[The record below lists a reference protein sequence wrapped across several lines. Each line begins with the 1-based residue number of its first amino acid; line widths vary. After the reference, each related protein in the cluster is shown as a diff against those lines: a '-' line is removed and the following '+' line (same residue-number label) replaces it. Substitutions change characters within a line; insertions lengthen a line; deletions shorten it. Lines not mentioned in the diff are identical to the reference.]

1 MSHLAQYWIL
11 KMWCEGGSVTSDDV
25 VEALLTPELW
35 ADLLRSSASWK
46 E

>member
-1 MSHLAQYWIL
+1 
-11 KMWCEGGSVTSDDV
+11 VTSDDV

-46 E
+46 EGSMRIAIAY

>member
-1 MSHLAQYWIL
+1 MR
-11 KMWCEGGSVTSDDV
+11 CEGGSVTSDDV

-46 E
+46 EGSMRIAIAY